1 MSPRGAAWLA
11 LSLWAL
17 AVVLA
22 ALMGLFYLLSLS
34 AWGEVPDR
42 PPPWFAPL
50 MALMV
55 VSFSTVGTVIAA
67 RRSDNAVGWS
77 LSAISVALGVAFAA
91 QSYADYT
98 LVADPGSLPGG
109 TVAVWLSLW
118 MPVLALIAATF
129 FCLLFP
135 EGRSLSH
142 RWRWVGR
149 LALMGGVL
157 LVLGLSLAPGTL
169 DERNYPGAR
178 NPVGLEGAGSLLEGT
193 TTVGTGLTLVALL
206 LAVVSMILRF
216 RRSIGVERQQLKWI
230 VYAGTVAAGGFA
242 LTLFL
247 SGPFANAVFALAFLA
262 FIGVPVAAGVAIMRY
277 RLYEIDILINRTLVY
292 GVLTVSLALIYL
304 GSVVSMQYALRALTG
319 QESQLAVVAST
330 LAIAALFQPLRR
342 RVQGFIDRRFYRRKY
357 DAARTLTAFGAR
369 LRNEVDLETLAD
381 DLVGVIRETVQP
393 AHVSLWL
400 RLPDRA
406 GRRIETEKR
415 TR

>member
-1 MSPRGAAWLA
+1 
-11 LSLWAL
+11 
-17 AVVLA
+17 
-22 ALMGLFYLLSLS
+22 
-34 AWGEVPDR
+34 
-42 PPPWFAPL
+42 

-118 MPVLALIAATF
+118 TPVPALIAATF

-157 LVLGLSLAPGTL
+157 LVLGLSLAPWTL